1 MLGLNTNPLKKRN
14 QFDYLEI
21 TPMFCVSLQNETI
34 YLLERWLLEVI
45 LTKWEISVEA
55 ATSQKHR
62 KTTENTE

>member
-21 TPMFCVSLQNETI
+21 TPMFCVNLQNETI
-34 YLLERWLLEVI
+34 NLLERWLLEVI
-45 LTKWEISVEA
+45 LTEWEISVEA

-62 KTTENTE
+62 ETMENTE